1 MSKVELLAPAGNY
14 ETMVG
19 AFNAGADAVY
29 LGGEMF
35 GARAYADNF
44 TTEQIVDAIKY
55 AHLLGK
61 KIYLTVNTL
70 VKEKEFENLHGFIEP
85 FANAGLDGV
94 IVQDFGVFRY
104 IREHFPNVE
113 LHASTQMTL
122 TGQHGASLLKRMGA
136 TRVVPARE
144 LTLEEIKNIKAQGIE
159 VEAFIHGAMCYC
171 YSGACL
177 FSSMIGPR
185 SGNRGRCAQ
194 PCRLPYSFEGRN
206 KKDETYPLSL
216 KDMCVIDII
225 PDLIDAGIDSFKIEG
240 RMKKPEYAAGVVSVY
255 RKYIDSYLANGR
267 DNYRVSDK
275 DREILKS
282 LYLRTEISQGYYNRH
297 NGPEMV
303 TMDKPSYNGIDQNI
317 LQKVSDKYL
326 QGQQKVKV
334 DAKAYIHVDR
344 PLMLTLSSGSVKATV
359 KGDIVTKAQ
368 NRPMGYDS
376 LAKSL
381 SKFGGTFFELNN
393 LDIDFGDDVFVP
405 VKALNELRRV
415 ATSELEDKLIGT
427 AGRLESAG
435 VTADATS
442 AEVASNES
450 ENKEFEI
457 KEKAHYNSSFVYK
470 ADVNAASDNDVR
482 HIHIHV
488 RTMEQL
494 LAISNID
501 AASQP
506 SRIYMDILMYL
517 KAAESNDFSFLDKF
531 SNTSFY
537 VALPYIYRQEKGM
550 PDDKDIELV
559 RQTAVNNGFEG
570 VLIRNLEEY
579 GYFLE
584 KGFDGL
590 MTLDYG
596 VYIWNHEAY
605 SMYDELDING
615 VGVKVNGFCYPHEL
629 TRHENGDLSKAVTD
643 MGLAR
648 TEKTY
653 CIYGRVPMMIS
664 AGCVKNTCE
673 GCSGKKTQL
682 YNSEVMMTDRMNHK
696 LTISTECRY
705 CYNIIWNTVPNSLH
719 KVLGKLM
726 RSDLADFYRIDF
738 TIENGDEA
746 ARIYNY
752 MLDCMNIEKPET
764 PDYEFTTGHYK
775 QATE

>member
-55 AHLLGK
+55 AHLLGR

-70 VKEKEFENLHGFIEP
+70 VKEKEFENLHGYIEP

-317 LQKVSDKYL
+317 LQKVSNRYL
-326 QGQQKVKV
+326 QEQQKIKV
-334 DAKAYIHVDR
+334 DARAYIHVDR
-344 PLMLTLSSGSVKATV
+344 PLMLTLSSGSVKVTV
-359 KGDIVTKAQ
+359 KGDIVTRAQ

-381 SKFGGTFFELNN
+381 SKFGGTFFELGK

-405 VKALNELRRV
+405 VKALNELRRI
-415 ATSELEDKLIGT
+415 ATSELEEKLIGSVT
-427 AGRLESAG
+427 DKTEDIN
-435 VTADATS
+435 TADDSDTCES
-442 AEVASNES
+442 INEKS
-450 ENKEFEI
+450 ENADISNQIPK
-457 KEKAHYNSSFVYK
+457 KSSFVYK
-470 ADVNAASDNDVR
+470 FGVKNNNNGGSR
-482 HIHIHV
+482 IHVHV

-517 KAAESNDFSFLDKF
+517 KAAESNDFSFLNKF
-531 SNTSFY
+531 RGTSFY

-550 PDDKDIELV
+550 PDDKDIEFV
-559 RQTAVNNGFEG
+559 RNTAVSNGFEG

-584 KGFDGL
+584 KGFEGL

-605 SMYDELDING
+605 AMYDELDING
-615 VGVKVNGFCYPHEL
+615 VGAKINGFCYPHEL
-629 TRHENGDLSKAVTD
+629 TRYENGDLLKTVTD
-643 MGLAR
+643 MGLAQ
-648 TEKTY
+648 TEKSY

-719 KVLGKLM
+719 KVLEKLM
-726 RSDLADFYRIDF
+726 RSDLADYYRIDF

-752 MLDCMNIEKPET
+752 MLDCMNIEKPVA